1 VSSAS
6 SGILTGARAAVAA
19 LEEAGVEIAFGL
31 PGVHN
36 LPLWREL
43 NGSPIRL
50 VGVRHEQTAAYAAD
64 GYARASGRLGVALT
78 TTGPGAANTLAAVGE
93 AWASRQPILVI
104 ATDIPTTSRR
114 PGVWRGALHEATD
127 QAAMFMPVVKEA
139 IRVHSADEIGPAV
152 ARAACTALEAPAR
165 PVYVEIPTDL
175 LSAEAGGLDAE
186 RRAPGGER
194 GGPGME
200 QHTPGGRARAERRTP
215 GAGAAQSPR
224 GSPGGAR
231 PAPLDSDQLARATEL
246 LERARR
252 PLVWAGGGALQSG
265 AGEAVARL
273 AERLVAP
280 VILTY
285 SARGLLAPGHPCLVE
300 APPHV
305 PDVGA
310 LWDEADVVV
319 AIGSDFDGMMTQGW
333 KMPQPPHLVAINV
346 DPRDASKNYRPDV
359 AVEGDAARA
368 AAALAERLG
377 DRGGLDSLERRLKEL
392 GRGVREQLAAE
403 DPDATAF
410 LDAVEGALPDDAIV
424 VCDMCIPGYWL
435 GGFHRTPAPRK
446 LSYPL
451 GWGTLGCAFPQ
462 GLGAALAGAGPA
474 VSISGDGGFLYA
486 CGELA
491 AAKQEDIPLTVVIVD
506 DGGYGM
512 IRYDQDRHGDPR
524 EGVDLTNPDFVA
536 LAASFGIRADSV
548 DGLAEHF
555 GVALKGHV
563 ALKEPTMLVARAALG
578 PPPNVSPR
586 WYRR

>member
-1 VSSAS
+1 MTTPS

-19 LEEAGVEIAFGL
+19 LEDAGVSVAFGL

-93 AWASRQPILVI
+93 AWASRQPVLVI
-104 ATDIPTTSRR
+104 ATDIPSTARR
-114 PGVWRGALHEATD
+114 PGVWRGVLHEATD

-139 IRVHSADEIGPAV
+139 IRVHSAEDVGPAIT
-152 ARAACTALEAPAR
+152 RAIETALAPPSR

-175 LSAEAGGLDAE
+175 LNAEAGVE
-186 RRAPGGER
+186 
-194 GGPGME
+194 
-200 QHTPGGRARAERRTP
+200 
-215 GAGAAQSPR
+215 
-224 GSPGGAR
+224 GGADPSTEPSTTLR
-231 PAPLDSDQLARATEL
+231 KGSDPFPRVDQLERALAL

-252 PLVWAGGGALQSG
+252 PLIWAGGGALQSG

-280 VILTY
+280 VILTF
-285 SARGLLAPGHPCLVE
+285 SAKGLVPPGHPCLVE
-300 APPHV
+300 SSPHV
-305 PDVGA
+305 PEAGE

-319 AIGSDFDGMMTQGW
+319 AIGSDLDGMMTQGW
-333 KMPQPPHLVAINV
+333 KQPQPAHLVAINV

-359 AVEGDAARA
+359 VLEADAAKA
-368 AAALAERLG
+368 AAVLAERLS
-377 DRGGLDSLERRLKEL
+377 DRGGLDSLQRRVRDLN
-392 GRGVREQLAAE
+392 RAVRERLASEEPEAV
-403 DPDATAF
+403 AF
-410 LDAVEGALPDDAIV
+410 LDTLEAALPDDAVV

-446 LSYPL
+446 LTYPL

-462 GLGAALAGAGPA
+462 GLGAALAGSGPA

-486 CGELA
+486 VGELA
-491 AAKQEDIPLTVVIVD
+491 AAKQENIPLTAVIVD

-512 IRYDQDRHGDPR
+512 IRYDQDLHGDPR
-524 EGVDLTNPDFVA
+524 EGVDLANPDFVA
-536 LAASFGIRADSV
+536 LAAAFGIRADSV
-548 DGLAEHF
+548 DGLGEQF
-555 GVALKGHV
+555 GIALKGHV
-563 ALKEPTMLVARAALG
+563 ALREPTLLVARAALG

>member
-1 VSSAS
+1 
-6 SGILTGARAAVAA
+6 VAA
-19 LEEAGVEIAFGL
+19 LEDAGVEIAFGL

-50 VGVRHEQTAAYAAD
+50 VGVRHEQTAGYAAD
-64 GYARASGRLGVALT
+64 GYARATGRLGVALT

-104 ATDIPTTSRR
+104 ATDIPSTARR
-114 PGVWRGALHEATD
+114 PGVWRGVLHEATD

-152 ARAACTALEAPAR
+152 ARAARTALEAPAR

-175 LSAEAGGLDAE
+175 LNAESRVVKGSDPLSGGDSRGLTPIEPDAG
-186 RRAPGGER
+186 
-194 GGPGME
+194 
-200 QHTPGGRARAERRTP
+200 
-215 GAGAAQSPR
+215 
-224 GSPGGAR
+224 
-231 PAPLDSDQLARATEL
+231 QLARASEL

-285 SARGLLAPGHPCLVE
+285 SASGLLPPGHPCLVE

-305 PDVGA
+305 PEVGA

-319 AIGSDFDGMMTQGW
+319 AVGSDLDAMMTQGW
-333 KMPQPPHLVAINV
+333 KMPQPPHLVALNV
-346 DPRDASKNYRPDV
+346 DPTDASKNYRPDV
-359 AVEGDAARA
+359 VIEADAART
-368 AAALAERLG
+368 AAALADRLG
-377 DRGGLDSLERRLKEL
+377 ERGGLGALERRLKEL
-392 GRGVREQLAAE
+392 GRTVRARIADEEPEAS
-403 DPDATAF
+403 AF
-410 LDAVEGALPDDAIV
+410 LDAIELALPDDAIV

-491 AAKQEDIPLTVVIVD
+491 AAKQENIPLTAVIVE

-512 IRYDQDRHGDPR
+512 IRYDQDLHGDPR

-536 LAASFGIRADSV
+536 LAAAFGIRADAV
-548 DGLAEHF
+548 DGLGEHF

>member
-6 SGILTGARAAVAA
+6 GRILTGARAAVAA
-19 LEEAGVEIAFGL
+19 LEDAGVEIAFGL

-104 ATDIPTTSRR
+104 ATDIPSTARR
-114 PGVWRGALHEATD
+114 PGVWRGVLHEATD

-139 IRVHSADEIGPAV
+139 IRVRAADEIGPAV
-152 ARAACTALEAPAR
+152 TRAARTALAAPAR

-175 LSAEAGGLDAE
+175 LSAAAD
-186 RRAPGGER
+186 R
-194 GGPGME
+194 
-200 QHTPGGRARAERRTP
+200 P
-215 GAGAAQSPR
+215 GAQ
-224 GSPGGAR
+224 R
-231 PAPLDSDQLARATEL
+231 PAPGAAARRLEPGREQLARAAEL

-265 AGEAVARL
+265 AGEAVGRL

-285 SARGLLAPGHPCLVE
+285 SASGLLAPGHPCLVD

-305 PDVGA
+305 PEVGA

-319 AIGSDFDGMMTQGW
+319 AVGSDLDGMMTQGW

-346 DPRDASKNYRPDV
+346 DPGDASKNYRPDLV
-359 AVEGDAARA
+359 IEADATRG
-368 AAALAERLG
+368 AAALADRLG
-377 DRGGLDSLERRLKEL
+377 ERGGIDSLERRLKEL
-392 GRGVREQLAAE
+392 DRGVRARLAAE
-403 DPDATAF
+403 EPDAVAF
-410 LDAVEGALPDDAIV
+410 LDAVEGALPGDAIV

-435 GGFHRTPAPRK
+435 GGFQRTPAPRK

-491 AAKQEDIPLTVVIVD
+491 AAKQEAIPLTAVIVD

-512 IRYDQDRHGDPR
+512 IRYDQDLNGDPR
-524 EGVDLTNPDFVA
+524 EGVDLVTPDFVA
-536 LAASFGIRADSV
+536 LAAAFGIRADSV
-548 DGLAEHF
+548 DGLGEHF
-555 GVALKGHV
+555 AVALKGHV
-563 ALKEPTMLVARAALG
+563 ALKEPTLLVARAALG

>member
-1 VSSAS
+1 
-6 SGILTGARAAVAA
+6 VAA
-19 LEEAGVEIAFGL
+19 LEDAGVEIAFGL

-50 VGVRHEQTAAYAAD
+50 VGVRHEQTAGYAAD

-104 ATDIPTTSRR
+104 ATDIPSTARR
-114 PGVWRGALHEATD
+114 PGVWRGVLHEATD

-139 IRVHSADEIGPAV
+139 IRVHSADEIRPAV
-152 ARAACTALEAPAR
+152 ARAARTALEAPAR

-175 LSAEAGGLDAE
+175 LNAESSAVKGSDPLSGGDSRGLTPIEPDAG
-186 RRAPGGER
+186 
-194 GGPGME
+194 
-200 QHTPGGRARAERRTP
+200 
-215 GAGAAQSPR
+215 
-224 GSPGGAR
+224 
-231 PAPLDSDQLARATEL
+231 QLARGAEL

-285 SARGLLAPGHPCLVE
+285 SASGLLAPGHPCLVE

-305 PDVGA
+305 PEVGA

-319 AIGSDFDGMMTQGW
+319 AVGSDLDAMMTQGW
-333 KMPQPPHLVAINV
+333 KMPQPPHLVALNV
-346 DPRDASKNYRPDV
+346 DPTDASKNYRPDV
-359 AVEGDAARA
+359 VIEADAART
-368 AAALAERLG
+368 AAALADRLG
-377 DRGGLDSLERRLKEL
+377 ERGGLGALERRLKEL
-392 GRGVREQLAAE
+392 GRTVRARIADEEPEAS
-403 DPDATAF
+403 AF
-410 LDAVEGALPDDAIV
+410 LDAIELALPDDAIV

-491 AAKQEDIPLTVVIVD
+491 AAKQENIPLTAVIVE

-512 IRYDQDRHGDPR
+512 IRYDQDLHGDPR

-536 LAASFGIRADSV
+536 LATAFGIRADAV
-548 DGLAEHF
+548 DGLGEHF
-555 GVALKGHV
+555 GVALKGHM

>member
-1 VSSAS
+1 M
-6 SGILTGARAAVAA
+6 AA
-19 LEEAGVEIAFGL
+19 LEDAGVEIAFGL

-104 ATDIPTTSRR
+104 ATDIPTTARR
-114 PGVWRGALHEATD
+114 PGVWRGVLHEATD

-152 ARAACTALEAPAR
+152 TRAARTALEAPAR

-175 LSAEAGGLDAE
+175 LSVESDRLKGSDPLSGGDS
-186 RRAPGGER
+186 R
-194 GGPGME
+194 GL
-200 QHTPGGRARAERRTP
+200 TPSG
-215 GAGAAQSPR
+215 
-224 GSPGGAR
+224 
-231 PAPLDSDQLARATEL
+231 LDSDQLDRAAEL

-265 AGEAVARL
+265 AGEAVGRL

-285 SARGLLAPGHPCLVE
+285 SASGLLAPGHPCLVE

-305 PDVGA
+305 PEVGA

-319 AIGSDFDGMMTQGW
+319 AVGSDFDGMMTQGW

-346 DPRDASKNYRPDV
+346 DPTDATKNYRPDV
-359 AVEGDAARA
+359 VVEADAARTA
-368 AAALAERLG
+368 SALADRLG
-377 DRGGLDSLERRLKEL
+377 ERGGLDALGRRLKAL
-392 GRGVREQLAAE
+392 GREVRERIAAE
-403 DPDATAF
+403 DPEAIAF
-410 LDAVEGALPDDAIV
+410 LDVIEGALPDDAIL

-491 AAKQEDIPLTVVIVD
+491 AAKQENIPLTAVIVD

-512 IRYDQDRHGDPR
+512 IRYDQDLHGDPR

-536 LAASFGIRADSV
+536 LAAAFGIRADSV
-548 DGLAEHF
+548 DGLGEHF

>member
-1 VSSAS
+1 MSSPS
-6 SGILTGARAAVAA
+6 GGILTGARAAVAA
-19 LEEAGVEIAFGL
+19 LEDAGVSVAFGL

-36 LPLWREL
+36 LALWREL

-93 AWASRQPILVI
+93 AWASRQPVLVI
-104 ATDIPTTSRR
+104 ATDIPSTARR
-114 PGVWRGALHEATD
+114 PGVWRGVLHEATD

-139 IRVHSADEIGPAV
+139 IRVRSAEEIGPAV
-152 ARAACTALEAPAR
+152 ARAAATALAPPSR

-175 LSAEAGGLDAE
+175 LDGDGTAKGSDPSPKGSDPLRVDQAQLE
-186 RRAPGGER
+186 RA
-194 GGPGME
+194 
-200 QHTPGGRARAERRTP
+200 
-215 GAGAAQSPR
+215 
-224 GSPGGAR
+224 
-231 PAPLDSDQLARATEL
+231 LEL
-246 LERARR
+246 LQRARR

-280 VILTY
+280 VILTF
-285 SARGLLAPGHPCLVE
+285 SAKGIVPPGHPCLVE
-300 APPHV
+300 SSPHV
-305 PDVGA
+305 PEAGE

-319 AIGSDFDGMMTQGW
+319 AIGSDLDGMMTQGW
-333 KMPQPPHLVAINV
+333 KQPQPPHLVAINV

-359 AVEGDAARA
+359 VVEADAGKA
-368 AAALAERLG
+368 ATALAERLS
-377 DRGGLDSLERRLKEL
+377 DRGGLDSLRRRLRDL
-392 GRGVREQLAAE
+392 NRAVRERLAGE
-403 DPDATAF
+403 EPDAVAF
-410 LDAVEGALPDDAIV
+410 LDTLEAALPGDAIV

-446 LSYPL
+446 LTYPL

-462 GLGAALAGAGPA
+462 GLGAALAGTGPA
-474 VSISGDGGFLYA
+474 VTISGDGGFLYA
-486 CGELA
+486 VGELA
-491 AAKQEDIPLTVVIVD
+491 AAKQENIPLTAVIVD

-512 IRYDQDRHGDPR
+512 IRYDQDLHGDPR
-524 EGVDLTNPDFVA
+524 EGVDLANPDFVA

-548 DGLAEHF
+548 DGLGEHF
-555 GVALKGHV
+555 GMALKGHV
-563 ALKEPTMLVARAALG
+563 TLKEPTLLVARAALG

>member
-1 VSSAS
+1 M
-6 SGILTGARAAVAA
+6 AA
-19 LEEAGVEIAFGL
+19 LEDAAVPVAFGL

-36 LPLWREL
+36 LALWREL

-64 GYARASGRLGVALT
+64 GYARASGRVGVALT

-93 AWASRQPILVI
+93 AWASRQPVVVI
-104 ATDIPTTSRR
+104 ATDIPSTARR
-114 PGVWRGALHEATD
+114 QGVWRGVLHEATD

-139 IRVHSADEIGPAV
+139 IRVHSPDEIGPAV
-152 ARAACTALEAPAR
+152 ARAIQTALAPPAR

-175 LSAEAGGLDAE
+175 LSADVGSDPLSAPLD
-186 RRAPGGER
+186 
-194 GGPGME
+194 
-200 QHTPGGRARAERRTP
+200 
-215 GAGAAQSPR
+215 
-224 GSPGGAR
+224 AR
-231 PAPLDSDQLARATEL
+231 PAAPPAGAGQLDRALAL

-252 PLVWAGGGALQSG
+252 PLIWAGGGALQSG
-265 AGEAVARL
+265 AGEAVGRL

-280 VILTY
+280 VILTF
-285 SARGLLAPGHPCLVE
+285 SAKGLLPPGHACLVE
-300 APPHV
+300 SSPHV
-305 PDVGA
+305 PEAGG
-310 LWDEADVVV
+310 LWDEADLIV
-319 AIGSDFDGMMTQGW
+319 AIGSDLDGMMTQGW
-333 KMPQPPHLVAINV
+333 KQPQPPHLVAINV
-346 DPRDASKNYRPDV
+346 DPTDASKNYRPDV
-359 AVEGDAARA
+359 VVEADAREAAV
-368 AAALAERLG
+368 ALADRLG
-377 DRGGLDSLERRLKEL
+377 ERGGLDSLQRRVREL
-392 GRGVREQLAAE
+392 NKGVRDRLAAE
-403 DPDATAF
+403 EPEASTF
-410 LDAVEGALPDDAIV
+410 LETLRAALPDDAIV

-462 GLGAALAGAGPA
+462 GLGAALADAGPA
-474 VSISGDGGFLYA
+474 VSVSGDGGFLYA

-491 AAKQEDIPLTVVIVD
+491 AAKQENIPLTAVIVD

-512 IRYDQDRHGDPR
+512 IRYDQDLHGDPR

-548 DGLAEHF
+548 DGLGEHF
-555 GVALKGHV
+555 GMALKGHV

-586 WYRR
+586 WYRK